1 MDERGKV
8 YYLSSY
14 LRGYL
19 QFTDRLNTVLLK
31 SQVDA
36 SWQEQIRRKQI
47 EAENTRHVMEQEI
60 DNVEAAIRRE
70 AEAEITELENAK
82 AKRIDTMLENKQRI
96 DARLAEV
103 GREQEEKCR
112 IQELIRNE
120 EKIYKKRL
128 EEKKKQF
135 GVRDLI

>member
-60 DNVEAAIRRE
+60 DDVEAAIRRE

-96 DARLAEV
+96 DARLTEV

>member
-1 MDERGKV
+1 
-8 YYLSSY
+8 
-14 LRGYL
+14 
-19 QFTDRLNTVLLK
+19 
-31 SQVDA
+31 
-36 SWQEQIRRKQI
+36 
-47 EAENTRHVMEQEI
+47 MEQEI
-60 DNVEAAIRRE
+60 DDVEAAIRRE
-70 AEAEITELENAK
+70 AQAEITELEK
-82 AKRIDTMLENKQRI
+82 AKTKRIETMLENKQRI

-128 EEKKKQF
+128 EEKKKQQF

>member
-19 QFTDRLNTVLLK
+19 QFNDRLNTVLLK

-36 SWQEQIRRKQI
+36 SWQEQIQRKQI

-70 AEAEITELENAK
+70 AEAEITELEKAK
-82 AKRIDTMLENKQRI
+82 AKRIETMLENKQRI
-96 DARLAEV
+96 DARLTEV